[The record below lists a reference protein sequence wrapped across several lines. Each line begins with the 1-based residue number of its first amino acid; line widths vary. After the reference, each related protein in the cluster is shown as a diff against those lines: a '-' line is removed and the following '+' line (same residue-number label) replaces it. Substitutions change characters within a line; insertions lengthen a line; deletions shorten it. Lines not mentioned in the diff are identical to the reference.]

1 MIQWYRCFICFI
13 LLLLS
18 FVLEFLSTGYNMIG
32 VQKVKVI

>member
-18 FVLEFLSTGYNMIG
+18 FVLELSTGYNMIG
-32 VQKVKVI
+32 VQKVQVI